1 MKIMIKKKLEIKKSK
16 YPDKDGKYILWG
28 YVESNHGNCYKRLF
42 KGSRSD
48 CMRKRDSYV

>member
-1 MKIMIKKKLEIKKSK
+1 MKIKIKKKLEIKKSK

-28 YVESNHGNCYKRLF
+28 YTESNCGACYKRLF

-48 CMRKRDSYV
+48 CIRKRDSYV